1 MEKKCINIFLAGI
14 ITLAGAQAVSA
25 RKMEPYQGSRIY
37 WDISTQKPV
46 FPSGNYGRMIQLRDG
61 RLMAVCER
69 HGGGVLVTYSSDEG
83 GTWTSPQL
91 IQSNPSKVPLCV
103 PDLIQLADGSIL
115 VGYNPRPSAPYTED
129 RKYGMRVLRSTDN
142 GQSWSDPIFVYDA
155 SHNAA
160 DGCWEPSFLQLPSGE
175 IHLYFAN
182 EGPFTTSNEQEI
194 SLCRS
199 YDGGLTWTDKERVC
213 FRKDHRDGMPVAII
227 TDNNEIVVI
236 VEDNG
241 WQHDFRATTVR
252 CSVEDNW
259 KDWVGTGTSKRN
271 MIFSSDNANY
281 ISAAPYLRKL
291 KTGET
296 VASWQGNHDRPQYA
310 DMSKEVMYA
319 AVGDANAMN
328 FKAVSQ
334 PFGVPM
340 SENALW
346 NSLAVLDDGTVY
358 ALTSWRG
365 QIVGIKGYPMTGF
378 EAYSGTPD
386 MDTTD
391 SGKWTPDN
399 NRPVYMGAKTRN
411 HTVIDFLYDDSN
423 IYFHARVGDRTIF
436 TDKMDNDGVFLYF
449 DFENCCDTYPQKG
462 MFQLFMNV
470 DGSLD
475 FYAGNANKWV
485 KSEVTPQGV
494 DYRLNVTDEYYDM
507 KVAVPW
513 SVLGYEKPPVD
524 KLMRCNIEIRDRRDG
539 ELILEEIPE
548 TKSKQSWTWPEFRL
562 NTDGYGSVP
571 GIESDV
577 EPKALLNFSGNKL
590 NVMASAPVDCVKV
603 YSLSG
608 ALLASRSNCGER
620 LTISLD
626 FANQFVIT
634 EILFADGTVQHD
646 KVLLQ

>member
-83 GTWTSPQL
+83 STWTSPQL

-115 VGYNPRPSAPYTED
+115 VGYNPRPSSPYTED

-319 AVGDANAMN
+319 AVGDADAMN

-340 SENALW
+340 GENALW

-386 MDTTD
+386 MDATD

-513 SVLGYEKPPVD
+513 SMLGYEEPPVD

-590 NVMASAPVDCVKV
+590 NVMASSPVDSVKV

>member
-83 GTWTSPQL
+83 STWTSPQL

-115 VGYNPRPSAPYTED
+115 VGYNPRPSSPYTED

-319 AVGDANAMN
+319 AVGDADAMN

-340 SENALW
+340 GENALW

-386 MDTTD
+386 MDATD

-513 SVLGYEKPPVD
+513 SVLGYEEPPVD

-590 NVMASAPVDCVKV
+590 NVMASAPVDSVKV

>member
-1 MEKKCINIFLAGI
+1 MEKKYTNLFFAGI
-14 ITLAGAQAVSA
+14 IAVAGTLTVSA
-25 RKMEPYQGSRIY
+25 RKMEPYEGSRIY

-61 RLMAVCER
+61 RLMAVCEK

-83 GTWTSPQL
+83 ATWTSPQL

-160 DGCWEPSFLQLPSGE
+160 DGCWEPSFVQLPSGE

-213 FRKDHRDGMPVAII
+213 FREGHRDGMPVGII
-227 TDNNEIVVI
+227 TDSNEIVVI

-259 KDWVGTGTSKRN
+259 KDWVGINTSKRN

-296 VASWQGNHDRPQYA
+296 VASWQGNHDRPQYT
-310 DMSKEVMYA
+310 DMSNEVMYA

-340 SENALW
+340 GENALW

-358 ALTSWRG
+358 ALTSWKG
-365 QIVGIKGYPMTGF
+365 AIVGIKGYPMTGF
-378 EAYSGTPD
+378 EAHFGTPD
-386 MDTTD
+386 MDALD
-391 SGKWTPDN
+391 GDKWTPSN
-399 NRPVYMGAKTRN
+399 SRPVFMGAKTRN
-411 HTVIDFLYDDSN
+411 HTAIEFLYDDIN
-423 IYFHARVGDRTIF
+423 IYFHARVCDRTIF
-436 TDKMDNDGVFLYF
+436 TDKIDNDGVFLYF
-449 DFENCCDTYPQKG
+449 DFENCCDTYPQQG
-462 MFQLFMNV
+462 MFELFMNV
-470 DGSLD
+470 NGNLD

-485 KSEVTPQGV
+485 KAETVPQGV
-494 DYRLNVTDEYYDM
+494 DYRLNITDAYYDM

-513 SVLGYEKPPVD
+513 SALGYEKPPVD
-524 KLMRCNIEIRDRRDG
+524 KLMRCNMEIRDRRDS
-539 ELILEEIPE
+539 ELILEAIPE

-562 NTDGYGSVP
+562 NKDGYGSVP
-571 GIESDV
+571 GIEGDSS
-577 EPKALLNFSGNKL
+577 PKALVNFSGNTL
-590 NVMASAPVDCVKV
+590 NIMATAPVDSVKV

-608 ALLASRSNCGER
+608 ALLVSRSKCGEHAA
-620 LTISLD
+620 IALD
-626 FANQFVIT
+626 ASNQLVVT
-634 EILFADGTVQHD
+634 EIIFADGTIQHD
-646 KVLLQ
+646 KVMLQ